1 MKTKAI
7 FTILLSLILS
17 TGWGQQLTQTFS
29 WNGLKM
35 NYPSNYIITDKEY
48 DPDDGGYSFS
58 CEIDDEEVLSM
69 VYVAFSNLE
78 GLLDDKTTAEKQEAC
93 EDGLKEGLSGMKET
107 ISNLKSTPIKKNSS
121 LSYPNAYSDFSYTMY
136 GVPVQGKCVT
146 YLKGNYMVI
155 YFMQAEDS
163 THFKELEAIVK
174 TISVN

>member
-1 MKTKAI
+1 MKAKAI
-7 FTILLSLILS
+7 FTLLLSLILS

-35 NYPSNYIITDKEY
+35 NYPANYIITDKEY
-48 DPDDGGYSFS
+48 DPDDAYSFS

-78 GLLDDKTTAEKQEAC
+78 GLLDEKTTAEKQEAC

-107 ISNLKSTPIKKNSS
+107 ISNLKYTPIKKNSS

-136 GVPVQGKCVT
+136 GLPIQGKCVT

-155 YFMQAEDS
+155 CFMQAES
-163 THFKELEAIVK
+163 SAYFKELEAIVK